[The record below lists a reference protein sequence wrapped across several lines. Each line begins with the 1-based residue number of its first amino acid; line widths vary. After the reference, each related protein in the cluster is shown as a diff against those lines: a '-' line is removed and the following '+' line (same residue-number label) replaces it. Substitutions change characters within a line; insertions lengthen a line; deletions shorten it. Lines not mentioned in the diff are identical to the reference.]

1 MTILRAK
8 TDSRTRLSHGLTPY
22 GLAAAAALCLS
33 AAPALAQGGSTDSMV
48 HVSPAGDV
56 TDSEKTHSGPFQ
68 LGGVVAV
75 SNADYFRGRFDGV
88 PDDFDELRISP
99 ELRGSLEFWRE
110 GDNSASFTVGS
121 SNSVW
126 TEDVLPE
133 DSTWGNWYESNN
145 YAGLAGA
152 FGGFRTGF
160 TYTRYGSPNDTF
172 DTAHELALS
181 AGYADPLGGLDIDPT
196 FTVAVPVH
204 DEGKGAFTKFE
215 AKALSLGADTL
226 GTNMT
231 FTVPVAVGIGWNDYY
246 GAASQ
251 TTGYAETGLDVGLPL
266 TESGR
271 WSLNAGVHAIARED
285 ELADTDPALAGD
297 DTMAYQG
304 MLSID
309 FTY

>member
-1 MTILRAK
+1 MA
-8 TDSRTRLSHGLTPY
+8 
-22 GLAAAAALCLS
+22 AVAAAALCLS
-33 AAPALAQGGSTDSMV
+33 AAPALAQSGTTDSMV
-48 HVSPAGDV
+48 FVTPSGDV
-56 TDSEKTHSGPFQ
+56 TVSPKTHSGPFQ
-68 LGGVVAV
+68 LGGGVAV

-145 YAGLAGA
+145 YAGLAA
-152 FGGFRTGF
+152 SFGGFRTGF

-172 DTAHELALS
+172 GTDHELALS
-181 AGYADPLGGLDIDPT
+181 AGFTDPLAGLNIDPT
-196 FTVAVPVH
+196 FTVAVPV

-215 AKALSLGADTL
+215 AKVLSLGADAL
-226 GTNMT
+226 GTGMT
-231 FTVPVAVGIGWNDYY
+231 FTVPVAVGIGWDDYY
-246 GAASQ
+246 GASSD
-251 TTGYAETGLDVGLPL
+251 TTGYVETGLDVGIPL
-266 TESGR
+266 TESGA
-271 WSLNAGVHAIARED
+271 WSLNAGVHAIAREND
-285 ELADTDPALAGD
+285 LANSDPAVAGD

-304 MLSID
+304 LISID